1 MHDLIIGRASM
12 RQAGTMEVSK
22 WVLMAVG
29 AHPSLP
35 EAKNSNKIPDG
46 LVYKPGSK
54 FLLDCN
60 RSVFYSLSRFCAWG
74 SLNLIVFVY
83 SLSFYRSNVISRH
96 S

>member
-1 MHDLIIGRASM
+1 MGVHGRGRAS
-12 RQAGTMEVSK
+12 QPATSK
-22 WVLMAVG
+22 ELQQ
-29 AHPSLP
+29 
-35 EAKNSNKIPDG
+35 IPDG

-60 RSVFYSLSRFCAWG
+60 RSFFYSLSRFCAWG

-83 SLSFYRSNVISRH
+83 SLSFYSSNVISRH